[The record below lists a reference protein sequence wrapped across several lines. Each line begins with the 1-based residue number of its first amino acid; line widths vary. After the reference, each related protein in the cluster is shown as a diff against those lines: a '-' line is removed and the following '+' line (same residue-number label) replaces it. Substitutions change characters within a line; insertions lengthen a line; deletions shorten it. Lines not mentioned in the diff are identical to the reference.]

1 MKVLETIAYP
11 KFHGDENDHDDGDD
25 DDHDDGDDD
34 DDDFKI
40 LKTGE
45 ARRTNRRGEVVGGL
59 PVEGHQ
65 SGITAL
71 LYN

>member
-34 DDDFKI
+34 DDDDDDDVKI

-45 ARRTNRRGEVVGGL
+45 ARRTNRRG
-59 PVEGHQ
+59 
-65 SGITAL
+65 
-71 LYN
+71 